1 VKIYN
6 LFPLLAGRFDAWRPH
21 MQRASAMGFDWV
33 FVNPIQKLGQ
43 SGSLYSIADYFEINP
58 AFADPDSR
66 LGSEDQL
73 KAVVGEAE
81 ELGQRMMIDLVVNH
95 SAADSPLVR
104 KCPQWYVRGH
114 DGKVEHPYCV
124 KESGEKEMWYD
135 LAKFDHERSND
146 REGLFRYFVDVVKH
160 FVGLGFK
167 GFRCDAA
174 YQVPGWF
181 WRRLIAAVKQ
191 DHPDV
196 VFMAE
201 TLGCRPHET
210 IRTAESGMDYVFN
223 SSKWWDFTSP
233 WLMEQYDLT
242 RQVVPSI
249 SFPESHDTER
259 LFQETG
265 GNENAMKQRYAF
277 AALFSAGVMMPMGFE
292 YGFRKKLHVVHTR
305 PEDWENPAVD
315 LTQFITHMN
324 RVKTD
329 HAVFREESITQ
340 VLNSGNPAVLLMW
353 KVAANRKEEALLI
366 LNKDT
371 WQRQRFYAENLQYF
385 IQVSPPLHDVSFE
398 WALDHLPAPFEFEL
412 APGMTRVLVTLP

>member
-1 VKIYN
+1 MKIYN
-6 LFPLLAGRFDAWRPH
+6 LFPLLAGPFGAWRAH
-21 MQRASAMGFDWV
+21 LQRASDMGFDWI
-33 FVNPIQKLGQ
+33 FVNPIQKVGQ
-43 SGSLYSIADYFEINP
+43 SGSLYSIADYFELNP
-58 AFADPDSR
+58 VFVDPASK
-66 LGSEDQL
+66 LSAADQL
-73 KAVVGEAE
+73 QAAIGQAE
-81 ELGQRMMIDLVVNH
+81 ELGMRMMIDLVINH

-104 KCPQWYVRGH
+104 KYPQWYVRGH
-114 DGKVEHPYCV
+114 DGQVEHPYCV
-124 KESGEKEMWYD
+124 KENGEKEVWYD

-146 REGLFRYFVDVVKH
+146 REGLLRYFIDVVKH
-160 FVGLGFK
+160 FVALGFR

-181 WRRLIAAVKQ
+181 WRRLIGAVKQ

-196 VFMAE
+196 LFLAE

-223 SSKWWDFTSP
+223 SSKWWDFSSP

-259 LFQETG
+259 LFQESG

-305 PEDWENPAVD
+305 PADWEDPAID
-315 LTQFITHMN
+315 LTQFIAHMN
-324 RVKTD
+324 RVKSG
-329 HAVFREESITQ
+329 HAVFGEESITQ
-340 VLNSGNPAVLLMW
+340 VLNSGNPSILLMW
-353 KVAANRKEEALLI
+353 KAAANRGQEALLI
-366 LNKDT
+366 LNKDP
-371 WQRQRFYAENLQYF
+371 WQRQRFYAENLQRF
-385 IQVSPPLHDVSFE
+385 IQISPPLHDLSFE

-412 APGMTRVLVTLP
+412 TPGMMRVLVT